1 MSSARASWTR
11 LLLVG
16 GAKAVFAGLAMI
28 VPLTGVWIASSLA
41 AHHGQAMGISLLIGA
56 LCFPIAP
63 LAWEG
68 WSSLRRSHKEVS
80 GQRILTL
87 ADRMILRTLTI
98 NVAFVAVLFGAFPS
112 SMFAALS
119 SRGDWMLEGRTSEMA
134 ETTRTVLFN
143 AADRLQ
149 WLHELT
155 HPNAYEDLIDEDL
168 TRTEEDVRPA
178 PVIPPAP
185 KPGPSGEA
193 PSQETPQASS
203 GWPMPATLHPLV
215 AKMPAAVQTDYAS
228 VARYIA
234 EQEPDELQ
242 RLKALHD
249 YVADRLVYDVVAL
262 ETLNMPS
269 QRAKDVFDAKMAVC
283 AGYSALL
290 ARMGEE
296 AGMEIVVVSGHARE
310 EDGSLSKLG
319 HAWNAAKVHGG
330 WVLIDATWDAGS
342 VNGSQFEKEY
352 RTEYFMTPPEVFGR
366 SHFPSDAKWQLRE
379 DPLTLGEF
387 VRQSTASPALDALGV
402 RLVSP
407 DRPVLSVDAPRMVT
421 VQLDNPDHVD
431 IEISVRSETERVR
444 DCDANDDRTR
454 FECPVPGPIGSYIGI
469 FGEKEN
475 VQRTE
480 FGTSWTRTQVARIT
494 LDVQ

>member
-1 MSSARASWTR
+1 MSSPRTSWTR

-16 GAKAVFAGLAMI
+16 GAKALFAGLAVL

-63 LAWEG
+63 LAWEA
-68 WSSLRRSHKEVS
+68 WSTFRRSRKQAP
-80 GQRILTL
+80 GPRILTL
-87 ADRMILRTLTI
+87 ADRLILRTLTI
-98 NVAFVAVLFGAFPS
+98 NITFVAVLFGAFPS

-119 SRGDWMLEGRTSEMA
+119 SRGDWMLDGRRG
-134 ETTRTVLFN
+134 ETADTARGVLFN

-168 TRTEEDVRPA
+168 TRTDDDVRPA
-178 PVIPPAP
+178 PVIPTAPDDAPTGETPSGDAP
-185 KPGPSGEA
+185 K
-193 PSQETPQASS
+193 TASA
-203 GWPMPATLHPLV
+203 WPMPDTLHPLV
-215 AKMPAAVQTDYAS
+215 VDIPASVQSDYAS

-234 EQEPDELQ
+234 ERESDEVQ

-249 YVADRLVYDVVAL
+249 YVADRLAYDVVAL
-262 ETLNMPS
+262 RTLNMPS

-296 AGMEIVVVSGHARE
+296 AGLEVVVVSGHARE

-319 HAWNAAKVHGG
+319 HAWNAAKVNGG
-330 WVLIDATWDAGS
+330 WVLIDATWDAGA
-342 VNGSQFEKEY
+342 VNGSQFIKGYE
-352 RTEYFMTPPEVFGR
+352 TAYFMTPPEIFGR
-366 SHFPSDAKWQLRE
+366 SHFPSDPKWQLRE

-387 VRQSTASPALDALGV
+387 VRQSTANPALDALGV

-407 DRPVLSVDAPRMVT
+407 DRPVVSVDPPRMVT
-421 VQLDNPDHVD
+421 IQLDNPNRIDV
-431 IEISVRSETERVR
+431 EVSVWSETERIR
-444 DCDANDDRTR
+444 DCEASDDLIR
-454 FECPVPGPIGSYIGI
+454 FECPVPGPNAAYIGI

-475 VQRTE
+475 IQRTE
-480 FGTSWTRTQVARIT
+480 FGSSWTRSQVARIT